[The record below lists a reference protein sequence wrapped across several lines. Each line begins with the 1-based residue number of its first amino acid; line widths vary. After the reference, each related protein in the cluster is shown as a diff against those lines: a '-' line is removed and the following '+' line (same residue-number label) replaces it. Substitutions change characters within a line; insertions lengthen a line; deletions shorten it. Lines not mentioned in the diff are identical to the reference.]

1 MKKFYFL
8 FMAVSILEEGALLC
22 IICISGS
29 RLSEQSLFGTLPVI
43 MEEGKNDLGMV
54 MPLAVKNS
62 GA

>member
-1 MKKFYFL
+1 
-8 FMAVSILEEGALLC
+8 MAVSILEEGALLC